1 MIPTETIEQLAD
13 LLARFER
20 GEIEADA
27 LCDDLGAVRDQDI
40 ARAMAGLSSDGM
52 ARVLGVLPDERRA
65 AVFGFLEPQAQYAL
79 VEMLDETR
87 ARELLEALRPDN
99 LTALLEHLE
108 PEEGEAVVRRLS
120 PHRVQQALRLLGYPP
135 ESAGRLMTPE
145 FIALRPEWTLAHAL
159 EHVQQHAGRSETID
173 TLCVTDAHGRLLGWT
188 GLRKLVLGAPEATVE
203 SLMDSDPV
211 HAVVGDDREEV
222 ARQIQH
228 YDLTALP
235 VVDEGGVL
243 LGMVTIDDV
252 MDVVEEEATE
262 DIHKLG
268 GLGAKQV
275 SLRGASILDL
285 FKKRIGWLLLLVFLA
300 IFAAGA
306 VSAFEETLE
315 AAVVLSFF
323 LPLIIGSGGNAGS
336 QGATMMVRALAT
348 GDVGPKDW
356 LKLWVREL
364 GVASALGLTMGAAA
378 WGIGLFYGGTMLAN
392 VVFLSMIAV
401 VVFGSMV
408 GMLMPFLLTRFNL
421 DPATA
426 SAPLITSIADIGG
439 ILIYFGIATAWIG
452 VSGASPAG

>member
-1 MIPTETIEQLAD
+1 MIPNETIQQLAD

-20 GEIEADA
+20 EEIEADA
-27 LCDDLGAVRDQDI
+27 LCDDLSAVRDQDI
-40 ARAMAGLSSDGM
+40 ARAMAGLSTDGM
-52 ARVLGVLPDERRA
+52 ARLLGVLPHDRRGG
-65 AVFGFLEPQAQYAL
+65 VFGFLEPAAQFAL
-79 VEMLDETR
+79 VEALDEVT

-99 LTALLEHLE
+99 LTQLLEHLE

-145 FIALRPEWTLAHAL
+145 FISLRPEWTLAYAL

-173 TLCVTDAHGRLLGWT
+173 TLYVTNAHGRLLGWT
-188 GLRKLVLGAPEATVE
+188 GLRKLVLGDPGATVE

-211 HAVVGDDREEV
+211 SAKVADDREEA
-222 ARQIQH
+222 ARLIQH

-235 VVDEGGVL
+235 VVDEGRVL
-243 LGMVTIDDV
+243 LGIVTIDDV
-252 MDVVEEEATE
+252 MDVVEQEATE

-268 GLGAKQV
+268 GLGAKQLN
-275 SLRGASILDL
+275 LRGASILEL

-356 LKLWVREL
+356 LRLWGREL

-401 VVFGSMV
+401 VIFGSMV
-408 GMLMPFLLTRFNL
+408 GMLLPFLLTRL
-421 DPATA
+421 RIDPATA
-426 SAPLITSIADIGG
+426 STPLISSIADIGG
-439 ILIYFGIATAWIG
+439 ILIYFGIATAWIN
-452 VSGASPAG
+452 ATPAG

>member
-1 MIPTETIEQLAD
+1 
-13 LLARFER
+13 
-20 GEIEADA
+20 
-27 LCDDLGAVRDQDI
+27 
-40 ARAMAGLSSDGM
+40 
-52 ARVLGVLPDERRA
+52 
-65 AVFGFLEPQAQYAL
+65 
-79 VEMLDETR
+79 
-87 ARELLEALRPDN
+87 
-99 LTALLEHLE
+99 
-108 PEEGEAVVRRLS
+108 
-120 PHRVQQALRLLGYPP
+120 
-135 ESAGRLMTPE
+135 
-145 FIALRPEWTLAHAL
+145 
-159 EHVQQHAGRSETID
+159 
-173 TLCVTDAHGRLLGWT
+173 
-188 GLRKLVLGAPEATVE
+188 
-203 SLMDSDPV
+203 MDSDPV
-211 HAVVGDDREEV
+211 RPVVGDDREEV

-235 VVDEGGVL
+235 VVDEGSVL
-243 LGMVTIDDV
+243 LGIVTIDDV

-356 LKLWVREL
+356 LNLWVREL
-364 GVASALGLTMGAAA
+364 GVATALGLTMGAAA
-378 WGIGLFYGGTMLAN
+378 WGIGLYYGGTMLAN

-408 GMLMPFLLTRFNL
+408 GMLMPFLLTRFKL

-452 VSGASPAG
+452 LTGASPAG

>member
-1 MIPTETIEQLAD
+1 MPQSEKIQQLA
-13 LLARFER
+13 AAFRRFEH
-20 GEIEADA
+20 GEVDA
-27 LCDDLGAVRDQDI
+27 GSLCDDLAAVRDQDI
-40 ARAMAGLSSDGM
+40 ARAMAELDRDGM
-52 ARVLGVLPDERRA
+52 GRVLDLLPAERRTE
-65 AVFGFLEPQAQYAL
+65 VFGFLEPRTQFAL
-79 VEMLDETR
+79 TERLDDET
-87 ARELLEALRPDN
+87 ARELIEGLRPDN
-99 LTALLEHLE
+99 LTALLEDLS

-120 PHRVQQALRLLGYPP
+120 PERVGQAMRLLGYPP
-135 ESAGRLMTPE
+135 ESAGRLMTPD
-145 FIALRPEWTLAHAL
+145 FIALRPDWTLSHAL
-159 EHVQQHAGRSETID
+159 GHVQAHAGRSETVDI
-173 TLCVTDAHGRLLGWT
+173 LFITDGRGRLLGWT
-188 GLRKLVLGAPEATVE
+188 GLRTLVLGDPEAKVE
-203 SLMDSDPV
+203 SLLGDEPV
-211 HAVVGDDREEV
+211 SIVVSEDREE
-222 ARQIQH
+222 AAHLIQH

-235 VVDEGGVL
+235 VVDEAGVL

-268 GLGAKQV
+268 GLGAKQL
-275 SLRGASILDL
+275 SLRGASILEL
-285 FKKRIGWLLLLVFLA
+285 FKKRIGWLLMLVFLA

-315 AAVVLSFF
+315 TAVVLSFF

-348 GDVGPKDW
+348 GDVGPGDW

-364 GVASALGLTMGAAA
+364 GVASALGVTMATAA

-401 VVFGSMV
+401 VIFGSMV
-408 GMLMPFLLTRFNL
+408 GMLLPFLLTRFRL

-439 ILIYFGIATAWIG
+439 ILIYFGIATAWIE
-452 VSGASPAG
+452 ATPAG

>member
-1 MIPTETIEQLAD
+1 MIPTSTIDQLAG

-20 GEIEADA
+20 DEIETGA
-27 LCDDLGAVRDQDI
+27 LCDDLAAVRDQDI
-40 ARAMAGLSSDGM
+40 ARALKALSTEGM
-52 ARVLGVLPDERRA
+52 ARVLEILPGERRA
-65 AVFGFLEPQAQYAL
+65 GVFGFIEPDVQYAL
-79 VEMLDETR
+79 LDALDEATAR
-87 ARELLEALRPDN
+87 AVLDDLRPDN
-99 LTALLEHLE
+99 LTALLEDLSQ
-108 PEEGEAVVRRLS
+108 EAGDAVARRLS
-120 PHRVQQALRLLGYPP
+120 PQRVQQARRLLGYPL

-145 FIALRPEWTLAHAL
+145 FIALEPGWTLSHAL
-159 EHVQQHAGRSETID
+159 RHVQRHAGRSETVDVLFI
-173 TLCVTDAHGRLLGWT
+173 TDEGGRLLGWT
-188 GLRKLVLGAPEATVE
+188 GLRALVLGDPAAKVE
-203 SLMDSDPV
+203 SLLEDKPV
-211 HAVVGDDREEV
+211 SIVVSEDREQA
-222 ARQIQH
+222 ARLIQH

-235 VVDEGGVL
+235 VVDDGGVL
-243 LGMVTIDDV
+243 MGMVTIDDV

-268 GLGAKQV
+268 GLGAQHL
-275 SLRGASILDL
+275 SLRGASMLEL
-285 FKKRIGWLLLLVFLA
+285 FKKRIGWLLMLVFLA

-306 VSAFEETLE
+306 VSVFEETLE

-364 GVASALGLTMGAAA
+364 GVASALGVTMATAA

-401 VVFGSMV
+401 VIFGSMV
-408 GMLMPFLLTRFNL
+408 GMLLPFLLTRFRL

-439 ILIYFGIATAWIG
+439 ILIYFGIATAWIHAAPTG
-452 VSGASPAG
+452 

>member
-1 MIPTETIEQLAD
+1 MIQSEKIQQLAESFD
-13 LLARFER
+13 RFER
-20 GEIEADA
+20 GELEAGA
-27 LCDDLGAVRDQDI
+27 LCDDLATMRDQDI
-40 ARAMAGLSSDGM
+40 ARAMAGLDTDGM
-52 ARVLGVLPDERRA
+52 GRVLAVLPEERRPE
-65 AVFGFLEPQAQYAL
+65 VFGFLEPLTQFAL
-79 VEMLDETR
+79 VERLEDELAR
-87 ARELLEALRPDN
+87 ALLEGLRPDN
-99 LTALLEHLE
+99 LTALLEDLS
-108 PEEGEAVVRRLS
+108 PEQGETVVRRLS
-120 PHRVQQALRLLGYPP
+120 PRRVGQALRLLGYPP

-145 FIALRPEWTLAHAL
+145 FITLRPDWTLAHAL

-173 TLCVTDAHGRLLGWT
+173 TLYVTDEHDRLLGWT
-188 GLRKLVLGAPEATVE
+188 SLHKLVLGDPQATMV
-203 SLMDSDPV
+203 SLMDDDPV
-211 HAVVGDDREEV
+211 HALVSDDREEV
-222 ARQIQH
+222 ARLIQH

-268 GLGAKQV
+268 GLSSQHL
-275 SLRGASILDL
+275 SLSGASIPEL

-348 GDVGPKDW
+348 GDVNSRDW
-356 LKLWVREL
+356 LRLWGREL
-364 GVASALGLTMGAAA
+364 GVATALGVTMGAAA

-401 VVFGSMV
+401 VIFGSMV
-408 GMLMPFLLTRFNL
+408 GMLLPFLLTRFNL

-452 VSGASPAG
+452 ATPPG

>member
-1 MIPTETIEQLAD
+1 MIQTETIQQLAESFD
-13 LLARFER
+13 RFEH
-20 GEIEADA
+20 GDIGAGALADGLA
-27 LCDDLGAVRDQDI
+27 AVRDQDI
-40 ARAMAGLSSDGM
+40 ARAMVELGPEGM
-52 ARVLGVLPDERRA
+52 RRVLDVLPAERRA
-65 AVFGFLEPQAQYAL
+65 EVFGFLEPRTQFAL
-79 VEMLDETR
+79 VERLDDEA
-87 ARELLEALRPDN
+87 ARELIEGLRPDN
-99 LTALLEHLE
+99 LTALLEDLS

-120 PHRVQQALRLLGYPP
+120 PDRVRQALRLLGYPP

-145 FIALRPEWTLAHAL
+145 FIALEPDWTLSHAL
-159 EHVQQHAGRSETID
+159 RHVQKHAGRSETVDVLFIAD
-173 TLCVTDAHGRLLGWT
+173 EEGRLLGWT
-188 GLRKLVLGAPEATVE
+188 GLRRLVLGDPKAKVE
-203 SLMDSDPV
+203 SL
-211 HAVVGDDREEV
+211 VGDQPVSIAVSEDREEA
-222 ARQIQH
+222 ARLIQH

-243 LGMVTIDDV
+243 LGMITIDDV

-268 GLGAKQV
+268 GLGAQHL
-275 SLRGASILDL
+275 SLRGASVLEL
-285 FKKRIGWLLLLVFLA
+285 FRKRIGWLLLLVFLA

-306 VSAFEETLE
+306 VSQFEETLE

-348 GDVGPKDW
+348 GDVTSKDW
-356 LKLWVREL
+356 LRLWGREL
-364 GVASALGLTMGAAA
+364 GVASALGVTMATAA

-401 VVFGSMV
+401 VIFGSMV
-408 GMLMPFLLTRFNL
+408 GMLLPFLLTRFNL

-439 ILIYFGIATAWIG
+439 ILIYFGIATAWMKMAPLG
-452 VSGASPAG
+452 

>member
-1 MIPTETIEQLAD
+1 MIPSETIERLAD
-13 LLARFER
+13 LLARFEHD
-20 GEIEADA
+20 EIEADA
-27 LCDDLGAVRDQDI
+27 LCDDLAAVRDQDI
-40 ARAMAGLSSDGM
+40 ARAMAGLSTEGVV
-52 ARVLGVLPDERRA
+52 RVLDLLPHERRVG
-65 AVFGFLEPQAQYAL
+65 VFGFLEPETQYAL
-79 VEMLDETR
+79 VESLDEGR

-99 LTALLEHLE
+99 LTALLEHLGT
-108 PEEGEAVVRRLS
+108 EEGEAVVRRLS
-120 PHRVQQALRLLGYPP
+120 PHRVQQALRLLGYPR

-145 FIALRPEWTLAHAL
+145 FIALRPDWTLAYAL

-173 TLCVTDAHGRLLGWT
+173 TLYVTDAHGRLLGWT
-188 GLRKLVLGAPEATVE
+188 GLRKLVLGDPKATVE
-203 SLMDSDPV
+203 SLMDAEPV

-235 VVDEGGVL
+235 VVDEAGVL

-275 SLRGASILDL
+275 SLRGASILEL
-285 FKKRIGWLLLLVFLA
+285 FKKRIGWLLMLVFLA

-348 GDVGPKDW
+348 GDVSSGDW
-356 LKLWVREL
+356 MRLWLREL
-364 GVASALGLTMGAAA
+364 GVATALGLTMGAAA

-408 GMLMPFLLTRFNL
+408 GMLLPFVLTRFRL

-426 SAPLITSIADIGG
+426 STPLISSIADIGG
-439 ILIYFGIATAWIG
+439 ILIYFGIATAWIH
-452 VSGASPAG
+452 ATPAG

>member
-1 MIPTETIEQLAD
+1 MIPTETIEQLAE

-20 GEIEADA
+20 EEIEADA
-27 LCDDLGAVRDQDI
+27 LCDDLSAVRDQDI
-40 ARAMAGLSSDGM
+40 ARAMAGLSTDGM
-52 ARVLGVLPDERRA
+52 ARLLGVLPHDRRGG
-65 AVFGFLEPQAQYAL
+65 VFGFLEPAAQFAL
-79 VEMLDETR
+79 VEALDEVT

-99 LTALLEHLE
+99 LTQLLEHLE

-145 FIALRPEWTLAHAL
+145 FISLRPEWTLAYAL

-173 TLCVTDAHGRLLGWT
+173 TLYVTNAHGRLLGWT
-188 GLRKLVLGAPEATVE
+188 GLRKLVLGDPGATVE

-211 HAVVGDDREEV
+211 SAKVADDREEA
-222 ARQIQH
+222 ARLIQH

-243 LGMVTIDDV
+243 LGIVTIDDV
-252 MDVVEEEATE
+252 MDVVEQEATE

-268 GLGAKQV
+268 GLGAKQLN
-275 SLRGASILDL
+275 LRGASILEL

-356 LKLWVREL
+356 LRLWGREL

-401 VVFGSMV
+401 VIFGSMV
-408 GMLMPFLLTRFNL
+408 GMLLPFLLTRL
-421 DPATA
+421 RIDPATA
-426 SAPLITSIADIGG
+426 STPLISSIADIGG
-439 ILIYFGIATAWIG
+439 ILIYFGIATAWIN
-452 VSGASPAG
+452 ATPAG

>member
-1 MIPTETIEQLAD
+1 MIPTETIERLAD
-13 LLARFER
+13 LLARFDRE
-20 GEIEADA
+20 EVEAEA
-27 LCDDLGAVRDQDI
+27 LCDDLKAVRDQDI
-40 ARAMAGLSSDGM
+40 ARAMAGLSTGGM
-52 ARVLGVLPDERRA
+52 ARVLDVLPAERRGG
-65 AVFGFLEPQAQYAL
+65 VFGFLEPDTQYAL
-79 VEMLDETR
+79 IEALDEAQ

-99 LTALLEHLE
+99 LTAMLEDLE

-120 PHRVQQALRLLGYPP
+120 PRRVQQALRLLGYPP

-145 FIALRPEWTLAHAL
+145 FIALRPDWSLAYAL

-173 TLCVTDAHGRLLGWT
+173 TLYVTDAQGRLLGWT
-188 GLRKLVLGAPEATVE
+188 GLRKLVLGDPAATVE
-203 SLMDSDPV
+203 SLMDDDPV
-211 HAVVGDDREEV
+211 RAVVGDDREEV
-222 ARQIQH
+222 ARLIQH

-235 VVDEGGVL
+235 VVDEAGTL

-275 SLRGASILDL
+275 SLRGASTLDL
-285 FKKRIGWLLLLVFLA
+285 FKKRIGWLLMLVFLA

-348 GDVGPKDW
+348 GDVSSGDW
-356 LKLWVREL
+356 ARLWGREL
-364 GVASALGLTMGAAA
+364 GVATALGVTMGAAA

-401 VVFGSMV
+401 VIFGSMV
-408 GMLMPFLLTRFNL
+408 GMLLPFLLTRLKL

-426 SAPLITSIADIGG
+426 STPLITSIADIGG
-439 ILIYFGIATAWIG
+439 ILIYFGIATAWIN
-452 VSGASPAG
+452 AT

>member
-1 MIPTETIEQLAD
+1 MPQSEKIQQLAEA
-13 LLARFER
+13 LWRFEH
-20 GEIEADA
+20 GEVDA
-27 LCDDLGAVRDQDI
+27 GSLCDDLAAVRDQDI
-40 ARAMAGLSSDGM
+40 ARAMAELGRDGM
-52 ARVLGVLPDERRA
+52 GRVLDLLPAERRIE
-65 AVFGFLEPQAQYAL
+65 VFGFLEPRTQFAL
-79 VEMLDETR
+79 TERLDDET
-87 ARELLEALRPDN
+87 ARELIEGLRPDN
-99 LTALLEHLE
+99 LTALLEDLS

-120 PHRVQQALRLLGYPP
+120 PERVGQAMRLLGYPP
-135 ESAGRLMTPE
+135 ESAGRLMTPD
-145 FIALRPEWTLAHAL
+145 FIALRPDWTLSHAL
-159 EHVQQHAGRSETID
+159 GHVQAHAGRSETVDI
-173 TLCVTDAHGRLLGWT
+173 LFITDGRGRLLGWT
-188 GLRKLVLGAPEATVE
+188 GLRTLVLGDPEAKVE
-203 SLMDSDPV
+203 SLLGDEPV
-211 HAVVGDDREEV
+211 SIVVSEDREEA
-222 ARQIQH
+222 ARLIQH

-235 VVDEGGVL
+235 VVDEAGVL

-268 GLGAKQV
+268 GLGAKQLN
-275 SLRGASILDL
+275 LRGASILEL
-285 FKKRIGWLLLLVFLA
+285 FKKRIGWLLMLVFLA

-315 AAVVLSFF
+315 TAVVLSFF

-348 GDVGPKDW
+348 GDVGPGDW

-364 GVASALGLTMGAAA
+364 GVASALGVTMATAA

-401 VVFGSMV
+401 VIFGSMV
-408 GMLMPFLLTRFNL
+408 GMLLPFLLTRLRL

-439 ILIYFGIATAWIG
+439 ILIYFGIATAWIQATPVG
-452 VSGASPAG
+452 

>member
-20 GEIEADA
+20 EEVEVDA
-27 LCDDLGAVRDQDI
+27 LCDDLATVRDQDI
-40 ARAMAGLSSDGM
+40 ARAMAGLSTGGM
-52 ARVLGVLPDERRA
+52 ARVLKVLPHERRGG
-65 AVFGFLEPQAQYAL
+65 VFGFLDPDSQYAL
-79 VEMLDETR
+79 VESLDEAT

-99 LTALLEHLE
+99 LTALIEDLDT
-108 PEEGEAVVRRLS
+108 EEGESVVRRLS

-145 FIALRPEWTLAHAL
+145 FIALRPEWTLASAL

-173 TLCVTDAHGRLLGWT
+173 TLYVTDDHGRLLGWT
-188 GLRKLVLGAPEATVE
+188 GLRKLVLGDPEATVE
-203 SLMDSDPV
+203 SLMEAEPV
-211 HAVVGDDREEV
+211 HATVADDREEV

-235 VVDEGGVL
+235 VVDERQVL

-252 MDVVEEEATE
+252 MDVVEAEATE

-268 GLGAKQV
+268 GLGARQV
-275 SLRGASILDL
+275 SLRGASVLDL
-285 FKKRIGWLLLLVFLA
+285 FKKRIGWLLMLVFLA

-348 GDVGPKDW
+348 GDVSSGDW
-356 LKLWVREL
+356 ARLWAREL
-364 GVASALGLTMGAAA
+364 AVATALGVTMGAAA

-401 VVFGSMV
+401 VIFGSMV
-408 GMLMPFLLTRFNL
+408 GMLLPFLLARLRL

-426 SAPLITSIADIGG
+426 STPLVTSISDIGG
-439 ILIYFGIATAWIG
+439 ILIYFGIATAWIH
-452 VSGASPAG
+452 ATPAG

>member
-1 MIPTETIEQLAD
+1 MIPTETIDQLAD
-13 LLARFER
+13 LLSRFDR
-20 GEIEADA
+20 DEIEAGA
-27 LCDDLGAVRDQDI
+27 LCDDLAAVRDQDI
-40 ARAMAGLSSDGM
+40 ARAMAGLSTEGM
-52 ARVLGVLPDERRA
+52 ARVLEILPDERRA
-65 AVFGFLEPQAQYAL
+65 GVFGFIEPDVQYAL
-79 VEMLDETR
+79 LDTLDEAT
-87 ARELLEALRPDN
+87 AREVLEGLRPDN
-99 LTALLEHLE
+99 LTALLEDLS
-108 PEEGEAVVRRLS
+108 PEAGEAVVRRLS

-145 FIALRPEWTLAHAL
+145 FIALRPDWTLAHAL
-159 EHVQQHAGRSETID
+159 EHVQQHAGRSETIN
-173 TLCVTDAHGRLLGWT
+173 TLYVTDEHGRLLGWT
-188 GLRKLVLGAPEATVE
+188 GLRKLVLGDPEATVE
-203 SLMDSDPV
+203 SLMDPDPV
-211 HAVVGDDREEV
+211 RATVADDREQV
-222 ARQIQH
+222 AGQIQH
-228 YDLTALP
+228 YDLTAMP
-235 VVDEGGVL
+235 VVDEHDLL

-268 GLGAKQV
+268 GLGKRQV

-285 FKKRIGWLLLLVFLA
+285 FKKRIGWLLMLVFLA

-348 GDVGPKDW
+348 GDVSSGDW
-356 LKLWVREL
+356 ARLWGREL
-364 GVASALGLTMGAAA
+364 GVASALGVTMGAAA

-408 GMLMPFLLTRFNL
+408 GMLLPFLLTRLKL

-426 SAPLITSIADIGG
+426 STPLITSIADIGG
-439 ILIYFGIATAWIG
+439 ILIYFGIATAWIE
-452 VSGASPAG
+452 AMPAG

>member
-1 MIPTETIEQLAD
+1 MIPTETIEHLAD

-20 GEIEADA
+20 DEIAADA
-27 LCDDLGAVRDQDI
+27 LCDDLSAVRDQDI
-40 ARAMAGLSSDGM
+40 ARAMAGLSTEGM
-52 ARVLGVLPDERRA
+52 ARVLEILPDDRRGG
-65 AVFGFLEPQAQYAL
+65 VFGFLDPEAQYAL
-79 VEMLDETR
+79 AEILDEAQ
-87 ARELLEALRPDN
+87 ARHLLEALRPDN
-99 LTALLEHLE
+99 LTALLEELG

-145 FIALRPEWTLAHAL
+145 FITLRPDWTLAHAL

-173 TLCVTDAHGRLLGWT
+173 ALYVADENGRLLGWT
-188 GLRKLVLGAPEATVE
+188 GLRKLVLGDPQATVE

-211 HAVVGDDREEV
+211 SAKVADDREET
-222 ARQIQH
+222 ARLIQH

-235 VVDEGGVL
+235 VVDAGGVL
-243 LGMVTIDDV
+243 LGIVTIDDV
-252 MDVVEEEATE
+252 MDVVEQEATE

-268 GLGAKQV
+268 GLGAKQL
-275 SLRGASILDL
+275 SLRGASILEL

-356 LKLWVREL
+356 LRLWGREL

-401 VVFGSMV
+401 VIFGSMV
-408 GMLMPFLLTRFNL
+408 GMLLPFLLTRL
-421 DPATA
+421 RIDPATA
-426 SAPLITSIADIGG
+426 STPLISSIADIGG
-439 ILIYFGIATAWIG
+439 ILIYFGIATAWIN
-452 VSGASPAG
+452 ATPAG

>member
-20 GEIEADA
+20 NETEAEA
-27 LCDDLGAVRDQDI
+27 LCDDLATVRDQDI
-40 ARAMAGLSSDGM
+40 ARAMAELDRDGM
-52 ARVLGVLPDERRA
+52 ARVLELLPAQRRGE
-65 AVFGFLEPQAQYAL
+65 VFGFLEPRTQFAL
-79 VEMLDETR
+79 TERLDDEA
-87 ARELLEALRPDN
+87 ARELIEGLRPDN
-99 LTALLEHLE
+99 LTALLEALS

-120 PHRVQQALRLLGYPP
+120 PDRVGQAMRLLGYPP
-135 ESAGRLMTPE
+135 ESAGRLMTPD
-145 FIALRPEWTLAHAL
+145 FIALRPVWTLSHAL
-159 EHVQQHAGRSETID
+159 RHVQGHAGRSETVDI
-173 TLCVTDAHGRLLGWT
+173 LFITDERGKLLGWA
-188 GLRKLVLGAPEATVE
+188 GLRTLVLGDPEAKVE
-203 SLMDSDPV
+203 SLLGDEPV
-211 HAVVGDDREEV
+211 SIVVSEDREEA
-222 ARQIQH
+222 ARLIQH

-235 VVDEGGVL
+235 VVDDGGVL

-268 GLGAKQV
+268 GLGAQHL
-275 SLRGASILDL
+275 SLRGASILEL

-306 VSAFEETLE
+306 VSQFEETLE
-315 AAVVLSFF
+315 AAVVLTFF

-348 GDVGPKDW
+348 GDVGPRDW

-364 GVASALGLTMGAAA
+364 GVASALGVTMGTAA

-401 VVFGSMV
+401 VIFGSMV
-408 GMLMPFLLTRFNL
+408 GMLLPFLLTRFRL

-439 ILIYFGIATAWIG
+439 ILIYFGIATVWIQ
-452 VSGASPAG
+452 ATPAG